1 MWLALYPLDSTTM
14 VSAANPRRTRIAPL
28 LALVAGLVCL
38 PASFMVGLFI
48 GLNSKDFVDSTL
60 DEKQVEKKVI
70 VTLMP
75 VTANERGRIR
85 DESAVTRPSWKVSLD
100 CSIFSLDC
108 PMRRQYEPYPFDFWD
123 RKKYPESSMNEL
135 NQTLQIPKE
144 RYSKMLNQKQPVSKE
159 QETKCLKYVR
169 DTPFDQQLDAMLL
182 KLSRSLNRYVAY
194 TMSDIEYAK
203 YMIHDVF
210 AMAHNIVGFP
220 DSFFMVA
227 IDDATL
233 ELGCRFGYPTLPSPR
248 SGDLEDRVK
257 LTKFQ
262 VSLDLLKRGQ
272 DFMFFEM
279 DVWFFKSMLP
289 FLQNQF
295 GDFLCSS
302 HQNAP
307 HSMNIGVY
315 AVNANNA
322 TREYFQHCLDVA
334 LTYPIHDQRLMQ
346 QLKHDSENQQIG
358 DEVIPDHPNVTF
370 QYYVDFELLGS
381 HEIASS
387 EWPRPTIETIAIH
400 PLSEQ
405 PLMGPHGKIQVAK
418 ELGVYYGSNG
428 YYSTEQGRYLW
439 LDRLDN
445 SYSMVMN
452 FHHRGVGAY
461 HDGLAMKWTMAA
473 LIAIAKQTKRIWV
486 LPRIQADIGR
496 HFLWQ
501 ILDMKTVEELGV
513 EVRETSFLNNPKV
526 SDFPSVSRTALG
538 EGQLFWQEDEK
549 ETKVWRI
556 EEINQFDTWLSL
568 MKRMKSNALL
578 LNPHIIDSSW
588 YTRFRGEKDSKM
600 DLTTL
605 ENDIFAVFSVLKWCD
620 FACDGLN
627 SSCPFSFDYDW
638 SGHFWDEKRLSG
650 ARAATDCYGKG
661 LLTEWK

>member
-1 MWLALYPLDSTTM
+1 
-14 VSAANPRRTRIAPL
+14 
-28 LALVAGLVCL
+28 
-38 PASFMVGLFI
+38 
-48 GLNSKDFVDSTL
+48 
-60 DEKQVEKKVI
+60 
-70 VTLMP
+70 
-75 VTANERGRIR
+75 
-85 DESAVTRPSWKVSLD
+85 
-100 CSIFSLDC
+100 
-108 PMRRQYEPYPFDFWD
+108 MRRQYEPYPFDFWD
-123 RKKYPESSMNEL
+123 MKKYPESTITEL
-135 NQTLQIPKE
+135 NQTLQLPKE
-144 RYSKMLNQKQPVSKE
+144 KTSKMLNQKQPVSKE

-169 DTPFDQQLDAMLL
+169 DTPFDQQLDQMLQ

-220 DSFFMVA
+220 NSFFMVA

-233 ELGCRFGYPTLPSPR
+233 ELGCRFGYPTIPSPR
-248 SGDLEDRVK
+248 SGGLEDRVK

-272 DFMFFEM
+272 DFVFFEM

-307 HSMNIGVY
+307 QAMNIGVY
-315 AVNANNA
+315 SVHANNA
-322 TREYFQHCLDVA
+322 TCEYFQHCLDVA
-334 LTYPIHDQRLMQ
+334 LTYQIHDQRLMQ
-346 QLKHDSENQQIG
+346 QLKRVSEAQQNG
-358 DEVIPDHPNVTF
+358 DEAIPNHPNVTF
-370 QYYVDFELLGS
+370 QYYVDYELLGS

-400 PLSEQ
+400 PLSGQ

-418 ELGVYYGSNG
+418 ELGAYYGSNG
-428 YYSTEQGRYLW
+428 YYSMEQERFLW

-445 SYSMVMN
+445 TYSMVMN
-452 FHHRGVGAY
+452 FNHRGVAAY
-461 HDGLAMKWTMAA
+461 HDGLVMKWTMAA

-501 ILDMKTVEELGV
+501 LLDMKTVEELGV

-526 SDFPSVSRTALG
+526 SDFSSVSRTALG
-538 EGQLFWQEDEK
+538 EGRIFWQEDDK
-549 ETKVWRI
+549 ETKVWKVDGM
-556 EEINQFDTWLSL
+556 NQFDIWLSL
-568 MKRMKSNALL
+568 MNRMKSNALL
-578 LNPHIIDSSW
+578 LNPHHINSDW
-588 YTRFRGEKDSKM
+588 HNRFRNHKDSKFHP
-600 DLTTL
+600 TKL
-605 ENDIFAVFSVLKWCD
+605 EKDVFAVFSKLKWCD
-620 FACDGLN
+620 FSCDGMN
-627 SSCPFSFDYDW
+627 SPCPFNFEYDW
-638 SGHFWDEKRLSG
+638 SGHFWDEQRLSG